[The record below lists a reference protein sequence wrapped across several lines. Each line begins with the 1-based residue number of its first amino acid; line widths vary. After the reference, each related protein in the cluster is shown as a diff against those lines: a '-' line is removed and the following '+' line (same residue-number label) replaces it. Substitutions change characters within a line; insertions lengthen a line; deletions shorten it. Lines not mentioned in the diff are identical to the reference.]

1 MADLDVEYP
10 DTWDVIV
17 TNPATRAARY
27 KKATAESLATLCSD
41 ANITSAYTDYE
52 KLRALREWW
61 LVVRLEGEIRVRDA
75 LTEQWEKDEK
85 RDGVHR
91 DGVAYTTA
99 LTNDIHTL
107 LLPQSLSQG
116 FIAFTFDDVVGK
128 RLYADIKRYDTALLI
143 CMEACFK
150 RAPLDDAA
158 NYVSYEYDPARQLV
172 GNVSAR
178 AMSHRLLAHDPDESN
193 MRPHDVGIKS
203 DGTGG
208 YFPMQ
213 DITAIEGMTGR
224 QTVNA
229 IFKHLCPR
237 GIGQN
242 IRNVAKA
249 TVYAWVSEMTRT
261 RAHLRVRTLVERTRV
276 GLMSHYIVQDDTLG
290 SVFPT
295 TTDAIT
301 VQWSKL
307 AANDAYNAT
316 DKFTRSVIMSVEK
329 LVLGRTT
336 VDAERANP
344 LTSPIVVYDGKLR
357 AASVFYTP
365 ATFPL
370 IVACA
375 VCVVY
380 LAKLRINGIM
390 YGTEAMH
397 REPTNTEVVLTSLMM
412 TPYEAGLVSYSA
424 YTIHK
429 LNMTMAGM
437 CMTHPDNKTDWSP
450 HMMESI
456 RCATWRETAKKLII
470 AWREIDSPVADKW
483 MRGLKAALLAIDQH
497 PPPP

>member
-1 MADLDVEYP
+1 MADPDVEYP

-17 TNPATRAARY
+17 TDPATRAARY
-27 KKATAESLATLCSD
+27 KKATAESLTALCSD
-41 ANITSAYTDYE
+41 AIIAGAYKDYE
-52 KLRALREWW
+52 NLRALREWW

-75 LTEQWEKDEK
+75 LTEQWEKVEK
-85 RDGVHR
+85 RDGGR
-91 DGVAYTTA
+91 QDGVAYTTA

-116 FIAFTFDDVVGK
+116 FIAFTFDDVIGR

-150 RAPLDDAA
+150 RAPLDDAV
-158 NYVSYEYDPARQLV
+158 NYTSYKYDPARQLA
-172 GNVSAR
+172 GSVSAR

-213 DITAIEGMTGR
+213 DIAAIDGMTGR

-242 IRNVAKA
+242 IRNVVKA
-249 TVYAWVSEMTRT
+249 TVYAWVSEMMRT
-261 RAHLRVRTLVERTRV
+261 PANLRVRTLVERARV
-276 GLMSHYIVQDDTLG
+276 GLMSHYIVQDDAVG

-295 TTDAIT
+295 LTCAIT

-307 AANDAYNAT
+307 AANDVYNAA
-316 DKFTRSVIMSVEK
+316 DGFTRSVLLLVEK
-329 LVLGRTT
+329 LVLGSTT
-336 VDAERANP
+336 VDAERASP
-344 LTSPIVVYDGKLR
+344 LTPSVVVYDGKLR
-357 AASVFYTP
+357 AESVFYTA
-365 ATFPL
+365 ATLPL

-380 LAKLRINGIM
+380 LTKLRVNGVM
-390 YGTEAMH
+390 YGTEALH
-397 REPTNTEVVLTSLMM
+397 REPTNTEVVLTSLLT

-437 CMTHPDNKTDWSP
+437 CMTLPDNKTDWSP

-470 AWREIDSPVADKW
+470 AWREIGGAAADKW

>member
-1 MADLDVEYP
+1 MADSDVEYP

-27 KKATAESLATLCSD
+27 KKATAESLTALCSGTT
-41 ANITSAYTDYE
+41 ISSAYKDYE
-52 KLRALREWW
+52 NLRDLREGW
-61 LVVRLEGEIRVRDA
+61 LVVRLEGEKRIRDA
-75 LTEQWEKDEK
+75 LTEKWEKDER
-85 RDGVHR
+85 RDRIHR

-116 FIAFTFDDVVGK
+116 FIAYTFDDVIGRRV
-128 RLYADIKRYDTALLI
+128 YDDIKRYDTALLI

-150 RAPLDDAA
+150 RAPLDGAVK
-158 NYVSYEYDPARQLV
+158 YTSYEYDPARRLV
-172 GNVSAR
+172 GGVSVSAR
-178 AMSHRLLAHDPDESN
+178 AMSHRLLVHNPDEDD
-193 MRPHDVGIKS
+193 MRPHDVGIES

-229 IFKHLCPR
+229 IFEHLCPR
-237 GIGQN
+237 GINQD

-249 TVYAWVSEMTRT
+249 TVYAWVSEMMRT
-261 RAHLRVRTLVERTRV
+261 PADLRVQTLVERARV
-276 GLMSHYIVQDDTLG
+276 GLMSHYIVQDDAVD
-290 SVFPT
+290 SVFPVAT
-295 TTDAIT
+295 EW
-301 VQWSKL
+301 QKL
-307 AANDAYNAT
+307 AGTIGYDTADDFA
-316 DKFTRSVIMSVEK
+316 KSVILAVER
-329 LVLGRTT
+329 LVLKSNT
-336 VDAERANP
+336 VDTERANP
-344 LTSPIVVYDGKLR
+344 LTPSVVLYDGKLR
-357 AASVFYTP
+357 AESVFYAA
-365 ATFPL
+365 ATLPL

-380 LAKLRINGIM
+380 LTKLRVNGVM
-390 YGTEAMH
+390 YGTEALH
-397 REPTNTEVVLTSLMM
+397 REPTNTEVVLSSLMM

-437 CMTHPDNKTDWSP
+437 CMTLPDNKTDWSP

-470 AWREIDSPVADKW
+470 AWREIGGAAADAW
-483 MRGLKAALLAIDQH
+483 VRGLKAALLAIDQH